1 MINKYSIPKKSVT
14 DDGETFSSQLLIV
27 ECLCI
32 VPYHFYFGAEA
43 ATAPIKIITEGRID
57 IPIDRSLAAKR
68 LVRVFD
74 KLSAMPALPTSL

>member
-1 MINKYSIPKKSVT
+1 MINKYSIPKKLVT

-57 IPIDRSLAAKR
+57 IFQSIAHWQQRGLSEFLTNSLHYQ
-68 LVRVFD
+68 L
-74 KLSAMPALPTSL
+74 